1 MVHKDS
7 IRKLS
12 LVLLA
17 SAISCASVNM
27 PISRARDLGTSD
39 QLMSATKAKPG
50 VPVTS
55 ETPGFEAVQHGAQ
68 RSAHLL
74 VSGSIS
80 PKTGAPVSLDM
91 ETLKTLQGHSISTS
105 TVVTDGVLTF
115 EGVLMR
121 SVLDYVGAQG
131 QTVTARALNGYEVEI
146 PIQDFMNFDV
156 LLAWSVNGTR
166 LKSDDKGPF
175 WIVYPRD
182 QHDVLQDIR
191 YDYRW
196 VWQLISLQVN

>member
-1 MVHKDS
+1 MCV
-7 IRKLS
+7 
-12 LVLLA
+12 
-17 SAISCASVNM
+17 SAYT
-27 PISRARDLGTSD
+27 PISSALDLGISD
-39 QLMSATKAKPG
+39 QVTSSADAKTG
-50 VPVTS
+50 VPATNEMPRF
-55 ETPGFEAVQHGAQ
+55 ETVQNGAPGFA
-68 RSAHLL
+68 SLL
-74 VSGSIS
+74 INGSIS
-80 PKTGAPVSLDM
+80 HQDGAPVSIDM
-91 ETLKTLQGHSISTS
+91 ETLKTLPVHSISTS

-121 SVLDYVGAQG
+121 SVLDHVGAQG

-146 PIQDFMNFDV
+146 PVKDFTDFDV

-182 QHDVLQDIR
+182 QHEVLQDIR